1 MERKSNVMLKM
12 KKDCTAERDGSKESR
27 QSLTELNDP
36 VFIPRPL
43 FERNTKHGNDPDCH
57 NLTFTHKQHESDDE
71 GGEIF
76 LNLRNMICKLVSI
89 SCLLENFKGAK
100 DEGRRDY
107 YPAFK
112 MLHLLGT

>member
-71 GGEIF
+71 GGE
-76 LNLRNMICKLVSI
+76 NI
-89 SCLLENFKGAK
+89 SKSKKYDL
-100 DEGRRDY
+100 
-107 YPAFK
+107 
-112 MLHLLGT
+112 